1 MIGTLGSIAGTML
14 HCSLYSQCENVRLVN
29 FNKLVCFINVKKSYD
44 TVNLKPV
51 LFHQAGYFSKALD
64 LAFNTKQ
71 FAALQIIS
79 EDLNE
84 STDPELV
91 ARCADFF
98 IENSQFDRAV
108 DLLAVA
114 KKVGERLNSIV
125 SCMYTSI
132 L

>member
-1 MIGTLGSIAGTML
+1 MWIFPSIIFSTVAIMVEKDYCRLECNNSL
-14 HCSLYSQCENVRLVN
+14 HQSCAYIAFL
-29 FNKLVCFINVKKSYD
+29 
-44 TVNLKPV
+44 
-51 LFHQAGYFSKALD
+51 QAGYFSKALD

-79 EDLNE
+79 EDLDEN
-84 STDPELV
+84 TDPELV

-114 KKVGERLNSIV
+114 NKVCSYKCSVHLLQTNV
-125 SCMYTSI
+125 QV
-132 L
+132 